1 MTKVMDIGYKNYYRR
16 CYISLLQMNQKCKY
30 YCYRNTR
37 KANKTDILRPDKIEL
52 VIFDM
57 DGVLTDTI
65 SSWKYIHDYFGSSNE
80 RSVDEYLKGKI
91 DDMEFIKRD
100 VSLWQKDDNPVTR
113 DKLADILSDVPLMKG
128 SEKCIVFLKNHDVKT
143 AIVSAGL
150 DILANRVADELGI
163 DYVFANGI
171 KTDNKGRIAGEGLL
185 NVRLMYKEETVRRL
199 VKQSEI
205 SPRRIA
211 AVGNSCFDIPM
222 FETCGLGIAFNPE
235 DDCVREVADV
245 VVEGKDLS
253 RIIPVFEQFI
263 N

>member
-1 MTKVMDIGYKNYYRR
+1 MD
-16 CYISLLQMNQKCKY
+16 SSCKH

-37 KANKTDILRPDKIEL
+37 DAKKPKVADADKIEL
-52 VIFDM
+52 VVFDM

-65 SSWKYIHDYFGSSNE
+65 SSWKYIHDYFGGSNA

-100 VSLWQKDDNPVTR
+100 VALWKENGKPIKKE
-113 DKLADILSDVPLMKG
+113 KLVDILSDVPLMNGAKKCMTFLRSKG
-128 SEKCIVFLKNHDVKT
+128 VKT

-150 DILANRVADELGI
+150 DILAQRVAKDLGI

-171 KTDNKGRIAGEGLL
+171 KSDERGFVTGEGLL
-185 NVRLMYKEETVRRL
+185 NVRLMYKDEAVERL
-199 VKQSEI
+199 AAQSKI
-205 SPRRIA
+205 SHDKIV

-222 FETCGLGIAFNPE
+222 FEICGAGIAFNPE
-235 DDCVREVADV
+235 DECVRESADF

-253 RIIPVFEQFI
+253 KLISVFEQFI